1 MDFNYIDLFDYI
13 DLFGW
18 FGFLLII
25 CGYYLNAKKHPNC
38 FYIWGIGNIL
48 FLLYAIF
55 INSFPVFSMSIFT
68 LGMNIYGWIKWNEN

>member
-38 FYIWGIGNIL
+38 FYIWGIGNIS
-48 FLLYAIF
+48 FLIYAIF
-55 INSFPVFSMSIFT
+55 IYSLPMFFMSIFT
-68 LGMNIYGWIKWNEN
+68 LGMNIYGWIQWNKN